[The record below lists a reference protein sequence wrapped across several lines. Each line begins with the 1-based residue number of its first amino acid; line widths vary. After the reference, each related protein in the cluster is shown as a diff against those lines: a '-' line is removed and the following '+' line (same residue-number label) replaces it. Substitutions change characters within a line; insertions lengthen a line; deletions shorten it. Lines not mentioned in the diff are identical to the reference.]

1 MTRTSTN
8 DYIIH
13 EISYQQLGTR
23 LINTVKSTAYLDTPN
38 TPILI
43 ETGTAGGAS
52 EYLFREYKQNHLQGY
67 MVEQSKPIGAKVD
80 RASPF
85 RDAILDGKIIIDLPD
100 QQREQLI
107 RQLQSFTLGKH
118 DDIIDAISYAY
129 NYLSTRGND
138 IIKTSGYR
146 KRERI

>member
-1 MTRTSTN
+1 
-8 DYIIH
+8 
-13 EISYQQLGTR
+13 
-23 LINTVKSTAYLDTPN
+23 
-38 TPILI
+38 
-43 ETGTAGGAS
+43 
-52 EYLFREYKQNHLQGY
+52 
-67 MVEQSKPIGAKVD
+67 VD
-80 RASPF
+80 RAAPF

-100 QQREQLI
+100 HQREQLL
-107 RQLQSFTLGKH
+107 RQLQGFPLGKH